1 MVTLRAEKI
10 KKGYSLFLDI
20 YDNGYRKKKRLKL
33 YVSKDYT
40 KGGRV
45 LKDDKYN
52 WDLANKLKTQYQHN
66 LDIKG
71 TPFIRQISE
80 NSNFVDYFKAQ
91 NKIKNNTSY
100 TYSLKKLI
108 EYRGQKINF
117 GHIDIHFLNGF
128 KMFLEK
134 DSVSNNTAHTYL
146 HRMRIIWKQ
155 AIREKLTNE
164 NPFLAFTMP
173 KKINNQKIYLS
184 IEDIQLIANYKTI
197 LETDLKVQ
205 RAFLFSCFTGLRIS
219 DSTLL
224 KWSDI
229 VNNGDFIEIRQK
241 KSQTN
246 ILRIPLHQTAKDI
259 LNLLP
264 KNTDSVFELKS
275 HVTTNL
281 LLKKIGTSALSKHL
295 SFHIARHSFGTL
307 LTTYGGDYYATQL
320 LMGHSV
326 QGVTAGYAQLTDNR
340 KIEIVGKIPAIVL

>member
-20 YDNGYRKKKRLKL
+20 YDNGHRKKKRLKL

-45 LKDDKYN
+45 LKDDKHN

-66 LDIKG
+66 LDVKG

-100 TYSLKKLI
+100 TYALKKLI
-108 EYRGQKINF
+108 EYKGQKINF

-134 DSVSNNTAHTYL
+134 DSVSNNTSHTYL

-155 AIREKLTNE
+155 AIKEKLTTE

-184 IEDIQLIANYKTI
+184 IEDIQLFANYKAI
-197 LETDLKVQ
+197 QENEIKVQ

-229 VNNGDFIEIRQK
+229 IDGDFIEIRQK
-241 KSQTN
+241 KSKTN
-246 ILRIPLHQTAKDI
+246 ILRIPLHPTAKEI

-264 KNTDSVFELKS
+264 KNTDSIFQLVNLK
-275 HVTTNL
+275 HNR
-281 LLKKIGTSALSKHL
+281 LLKRIGTAAISKDL
-295 SFHIARHSFGTL
+295 SFHVARHTFATL
-307 LTTYGGDYYATQL
+307 LTTYGGDHYATQL

-340 KIEIVGKIPAIVL
+340 KIEIINKIPKIVI